1 MTAPTE
7 FYLQQ
12 LASRAAA
19 LARET
24 RTAVS
29 QARADGMT
37 WEQIGAALG
46 VTKQAAHQRYGFYKP

>member
-1 MTAPTE
+1 MTAPTQ
-7 FYLQQ
+7 FYLEQ

-29 QARADGMT
+29 QARAEGMT
-37 WEQIGAALG
+37 WEQIATGLG
-46 VTKQAAHQRYGFYKP
+46 VSKQAAHQKYGFYKP